1 MEGTHGQDLASASSM
16 GLLMEALGDIAY
28 RYAFQTRPILQL
40 EIGAQRIFEFLL
52 ERFVDAVVLE
62 YHQLRRGVLSDKYLL
77 NYIDET
83 LLWLGDAIER
93 NFSVWGYVF
102 DLSQYN
108 GMTYLT
114 PVERNATSHAQAV
127 EQLKRFIVERGA
139 WLDAHIETLYQYC
152 SDSKN
157 VNLLAR

>member
-1 MEGTHGQDLASASSM
+1 M
-16 GLLMEALGDIAY
+16 
-28 RYAFQTRPILQL
+28 
-40 EIGAQRIFEFLL
+40 
-52 ERFVDAVVLE
+52 DAVVLE
-62 YHQLRRGVLSDKYLL
+62 YHQLRRGVLSDEYLL

-93 NFSVWGYVF
+93 NFSLWGYVF

-127 EQLKRFIVERGA
+127 EQFKRFIVERRRVAGRAHRNALPVLQRFQKCQPAGPLMGRKEGA
-139 WLDAHIETLYQYC
+139 A
-152 SDSKN
+152 
-157 VNLLAR
+157 